1 MKKLTLLLTALAVIL
16 LVAGCGAKKDDKAVE
31 GGTIKIKMEEETPA
45 KPEEVYI
52 EETTAEPEEEFVEET
67 TGSDITVS
75 TDAVSETTSE
85 EKVYKEHT
93 LQKGENLLYISK
105 KYYGDSSMLK
115 EIMKLNDIEDMD
127 AIYEGQ
133 IIKLP

>member
-16 LVAGCGAKKDDKAVE
+16 SIAGCGAKKDDKAVE

-52 EETTAEPEEEFVEET
+52 EETTAEPKEEFVEET
-67 TGSDITVS
+67 TGSALTENSDV
-75 TDAVSETTSE
+75 VPETTAE

-93 LQKGENLLYISK
+93 IEKGENLLYISK
-105 KYYGDSSMLK
+105 KYYGDSSMVK
-115 EIMKLNDIEDMD
+115 EIMKLNDIEDMG